1 MCIGEPVND
10 HVKTIVL
17 KIIKDPIINTVIR
30 DSSVDGRFYASVTK
44 TLQSPVWGSI
54 SNLIHGNIWVQVR
67 KYISGRV

>member
-44 TLQSPVWGSI
+44 TLQFPVWGSI

>member
-1 MCIGEPVND
+1 MDLGEPLND

-17 KIIKDPIINTVIR
+17 KNMKAPITNTVIR

-54 SNLIHGNIWVQVR
+54 SNLIHDNIWVQVR